1 MSIRFDEKGKFFTDF
16 ISKEAVP
23 VIIQTH
29 QFTIEG
35 LLHIRPDERLK
46 DEINRSEPFLALTD
60 VFVKDSSG
68 TLLYRSNFIA
78 VNHSHILWILPEE
91 EILLADQEMGGNS

>member
-46 DEINRSEPFLALTD
+46 DEINRAEPFLALTD
-60 VFVKDSSG
+60 VTVSNSNG
-68 TLLYRSNFIA
+68 TLMYHSNFIA
-78 VNHSHILWILPEE
+78 VNHSHILWILP
-91 EILLADQEMGGNS
+91 QEDIISDVQASGGQS